1 MVMRGDNIRQRS
13 HLMCTASYISVYT
26 QRDIAVHANDNCE
39 HISSMVGR
47 TWDEGSYAYTYDAL
61 NRLESAVFSS
71 IAPLCEKYYHLSP
84 YVFCAANPIRYVDPS
99 GARIFLSQDM
109 NLKQIFTVLLD
120 LQRLTDDKLVYQT
133 QSDGRRMIKIAKLG
147 KGKHTA
153 GTNLIRRLNTSS
165 KNVTITYDQL
175 SKEKTNTFR
184 HKAINVN
191 NATNGTGSDAK
202 VNYSSTQKVDVT
214 TSNAAGRQPT
224 KQMTSS
230 HICIAHELIHSLHS
244 IDGTLSKE
252 PKENYLYFFQGM
264 PIKVDATPE
273 ELRTV
278 GLLYV
283 FPGDITEN
291 DIRREQQ
298 LGYRLNYGEQ
308 QIS

>member
-1 MVMRGDNIRQRS
+1 M
-13 HLMCTASYISVYT
+13 T
-26 QRDIAVHANDNCE
+26 Q
-39 HISSMVGR
+39 
-47 TWDEGSYAYTYDAL
+47 DAL
-61 NRLESAVFSS
+61 DEYLYGARNYLPAATIFSS
-71 IAPLCEKYYHLSP
+71 IDPLCEKYCHLSP

-99 GARIFLSQDM
+99 GARIYLSQDM

-153 GTNLIRRLNTSS
+153 GTNLIRRLNTTS

-175 SKEKTNTFR
+175 SKDKTNTFR
-184 HKAINVN
+184 HRAINDDN
-191 NATNGTGSDAK
+191 STNGTGSDAR

-214 TSNAAGRQPT
+214 TSNATGRKPT
-224 KQMTSS
+224 KQNTPS
-230 HICIAHELIHSLHS
+230 HICIAHELIHALHS
-244 IDGTLSKE
+244 TEGTRSKE
-252 PKENYLYFFQGM
+252 PKVRYLYSFQGM
-264 PIKVDATPE
+264 PIKVEATPE

-283 FPGDITEN
+283 YPGDITEN
-291 DIRREQQ
+291 DIRREHQ

-308 QIS
+308 